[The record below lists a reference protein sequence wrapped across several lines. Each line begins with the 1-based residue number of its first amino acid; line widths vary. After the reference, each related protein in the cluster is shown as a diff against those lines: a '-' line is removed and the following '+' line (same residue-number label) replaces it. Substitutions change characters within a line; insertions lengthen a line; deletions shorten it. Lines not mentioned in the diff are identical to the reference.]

1 MTEKLGLSQSDL
13 DKSVFSASARAARR
27 ASPPPSCRRRLA
39 RAETKHERA
48 FRALVAAERR
58 ARAEGRA
65 RANPCRLPL
74 LLAAARVRLNAL
86 PIYDYY
92 DYYDYYDSFLF
103 CRSPRYRMSKLM
115 PLMPD
120 FYVGDPGD
128 LEAYVD
134 GARKA
139 QNLMGAFTNAF
150 KK

>member
-1 MTEKLGLSQSDL
+1 
-13 DKSVFSASARAARR
+13 
-27 ASPPPSCRRRLA
+27 
-39 RAETKHERA
+39 
-48 FRALVAAERR
+48 
-58 ARAEGRA
+58 
-65 RANPCRLPL
+65 
-74 LLAAARVRLNAL
+74 
-86 PIYDYY
+86 
-92 DYYDYYDSFLF
+92 
-103 CRSPRYRMSKLM
+103 MSKLM